1 MEFLSILSLINY
13 FLKME
18 KLYMIFKGF
27 QKINNTINTRLKF
40 VIKDLLIKTQ
50 FQIWKYQMNNYKI
63 RML

>member
-1 MEFLSILSLINY
+1 MEFLSIPSLINY

-40 VIKDLLIKTQ
+40 VIKDFLIKTQ
-50 FQIWKYQMNNYKI
+50 LQIWKYQMNNYKI